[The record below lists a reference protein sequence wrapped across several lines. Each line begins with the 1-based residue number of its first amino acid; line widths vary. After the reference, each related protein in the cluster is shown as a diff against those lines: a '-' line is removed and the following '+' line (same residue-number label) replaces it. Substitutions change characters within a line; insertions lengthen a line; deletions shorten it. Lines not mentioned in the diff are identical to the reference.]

1 MVKTKE
7 KNCSQLTSLV
17 AILSSIGDSSCII
30 FRRTSEINQ
39 QISLTSWGYHGAK
52 CSEKDA
58 RHTQGGNEI
67 H

>member
-1 MVKTKE
+1 MGRK
-7 KNCSQLTSLV
+7 LTSLV
-17 AILSSIGDSSCII
+17 AILRRRVCSIGDSSYVCIII

-39 QISLTSWGYHGAK
+39 QISLTSWGYNGTK
-52 CSEKDA
+52 CNEKDA